1 MQSALARRLDD
12 SGVQELIASEI
23 VLPSQYWEEVID
35 PRSEPEK
42 RLMVAVLEEAVATLL
57 NHSRSSSDVDRE
69 IAAEARRWIASND
82 RSGPFT
88 FATICDV
95 LQLETGRVRQAIQ
108 AKLAENQPF
117 VRRRRMQAGRGRHRV
132 RDTARRERN
141 VA

>member
-1 MQSALARRLDD
+1 MQSSAARRLEEN
-12 SGVQELIASEI
+12 GVHELIAGEI
-23 VLPSQYWEEVID
+23 VLPSQYWDEIVD

-57 NHSRSSSDVDRE
+57 NHARSSSELDQEV
-69 IAAEARRWIASND
+69 AAEARRWIASND

-95 LQLETGRVRQAIQ
+95 LELETSRVRHAIQ
-108 AKLAENQPF
+108 MKLAENQPF
-117 VRRRRMQAGRGRHRV
+117 ARRRRMQAGRGRHRV
-132 RDTARRERN
+132 RDTTRRDQR